1 MTTNVGLWIDHRK
14 ATIVTLTGETETV
27 KQVVSGMEKHIRF
40 TGGDELAAGEDTRD
54 RRFTNH
60 LNQFFQEVI
69 GQIRAAESIF
79 IFGPGEAKG
88 ELAKRL
94 ESEHLDGRI
103 VGVEAADKL
112 TERQIAAK
120 VREHF
125 ARQTSLDNPRLD
137 GKS

>member
-1 MTTNVGLWIDHRK
+1 MEKVVGLWIDHRE
-14 ATIVTLTGETETV
+14 ATIVTLTGEGEKV
-27 KQVVSGMEKHIRF
+27 ERISSGMEKHVRYS
-40 TGGDELAAGEDTRD
+40 GGAEQASGEDTRD

-69 GQIRAAESIF
+69 TRIRDAESIL

-94 ESEHLDGRI
+94 ESENLTGRI
-103 VGVEAADKL
+103 VGVETVDKM
-112 TERQIAAK
+112 TDRQIAAR

-125 ARQTSLDNPRLD
+125 QA
-137 GKS
+137 